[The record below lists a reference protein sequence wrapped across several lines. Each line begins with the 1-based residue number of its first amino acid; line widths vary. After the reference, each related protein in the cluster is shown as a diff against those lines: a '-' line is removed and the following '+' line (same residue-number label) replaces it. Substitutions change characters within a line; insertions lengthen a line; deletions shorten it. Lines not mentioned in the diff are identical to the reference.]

1 MSQAISQN
9 GRVIT
14 FYSYKGGTGRSL
26 LVANTALMLASN
38 GRKVLVIDWDLE
50 APGLH
55 HYFGPFM
62 DDPTLSE
69 SPGLIDLLTSYWDAL
84 VYSTTAPEE
93 ERIPKGWEE
102 SFLDIYSYAVTLRL
116 PGGEAMGKIVLVP
129 AGRQSA
135 AYSAKVSNFDWDAFY
150 SGAGGR
156 GLLDALRAK
165 MVAEF
170 DYILIDSR
178 TGVSDTSGIC
188 TAHFPDD
195 LVVCFTYNN
204 QNVLGGAGIAQSAS
218 ALRNAMQKVGE
229 VHGLKRERLRVFPVP
244 TRVSRENQRLLEKR
258 QVFAWEKF
266 AWSVTDYGA
275 RAAEEYWLP
284 VEQPY
289 EADQSYM
296 ETFAFLTSHP
306 GDPKSLLSAIERIV
320 AKVTDGTVVRW
331 IPIFNQSQLTQLR
344 LDVAGTDSPVNG
356 LESQID
362 DAPLLNDESID
373 LYWPV
378 IARLLKPGVKD
389 RDWGIR
395 TVPAS
400 ALGHLHEKVDD
411 MLGRGLLLTRKN
423 VGGSRTLALS
433 SLALCSIDLIRAKAE
448 ANASSLAIL
457 YELESR
463 AALLRT
469 SSNDGSSYLPE
480 SWLDT
485 NDKGVT
491 ALRQAGFLTISEEA
505 LLAASVRNVRT
516 QELKRHLSF
525 RWALAATLALMLIFA
540 GWGLNSHERTKES
553 DARAKKLDELNI
565 TQAETSKALI
575 LAQQKELS
583 AARLAEEQ
591 AKQLTEQTKKTDQY
605 FLKYGGGHSA
615 IADRQYKQAISDFT
629 EAVALQPDSR
639 PDVYRSRASAYEGLL
654 REKPNLLQEER
665 QEYISLLLKDY
676 ETWASQSQTLS
687 RYLYA
692 ARRALI
698 YKHPTM
704 AVEQLGLAARAAQQ
718 YPLSMANKKE
728 AVELVN
734 QLYEDGALKLDDAN
748 ALGTG
753 LGIDLI
759 KKTPKKSETNGDKAK
774 ASLAKP
780 AVGQDPESQGSKY
793 RSPQATS
800 NVGIDSGKIP
810 LPTAPDALP
819 RVSPMQSSPRANSPE
834 SEPPNSE
841 QGRTRSFGISPSVS
855 PRPPKF

>member
-1 MSQAISQN
+1 MSQPISQN

-93 ERIPKGWEE
+93 ERIQKGWEE
-102 SFLDIYSYAVTLRL
+102 SFLDIYGYAVTLQL
-116 PGGEAMGKIVLVP
+116 PNVEAMGKIVLVP

-170 DYILIDSR
+170 DYVLIDSR

-258 QVFAWEKF
+258 QVFAWSKF

-289 EADQSYM
+289 EPDQSYM

-320 AKVTDGTVVRW
+320 AKITDGTVVRW

-344 LDVAGTDSPVNG
+344 LDVAGADTATSSV
-356 LESQID
+356 ESHVD
-362 DAPLLNDESID
+362 DTPLLNDESVD

-378 IARLLKPGVKD
+378 IARLLKPGAKD

-395 TVPAS
+395 TVSAS

-411 MLGRGLLLTRKN
+411 MLGRGLLVTRKN

-433 SLALCSIDLIRAKAE
+433 SLALCSIDLIRAKAM

-469 SSNDGSSYLPE
+469 SGNDSSNYLSE
-480 SWLDT
+480 SWLDS

-505 LLAASVRNVRT
+505 LLSSSVRNART
-516 QELKRHLSF
+516 KELKRHLSF

-540 GWGLNSHERTKES
+540 GWALNSHERTKES
-553 DARAKKLDELNI
+553 DARAKKLE
-565 TQAETSKALI
+565 ETSKELI

-591 AKQLTEQTKKTDQY
+591 AKQLTEQTRKTDQY
-605 FLKYGGGHSA
+605 FSKYGGGHSA

-654 REKPNLLQEER
+654 RDKPNLLQEER

-676 ETWASQSQTLS
+676 DTWASQSQTIG

-698 YKHPTM
+698 YKHPAM

-718 YPLSMANKKE
+718 YPLSTANKKE
-728 AVELVN
+728 AAELVN
-734 QLYEDGALKLDDAN
+734 QLYEEGALKLDDAN
-748 ALGTG
+748 ALSTG

-759 KKTPKKSETNGDKAK
+759 KKTPKKPEANGDKAK
-774 ASLAKP
+774 AGVSTP
-780 AVGQDPESQGSKY
+780 AVGQIPKSQDNNY
-793 RSPQATS
+793 RSPSAATG
-800 NVGIDSGKIP
+800 VGTDSGKIP
-810 LPTAPDALP
+810 LSTAPDALP
-819 RVSPMQSSPRANSPE
+819 GSSPRQSSPRVNAPE
-834 SEPPNSE
+834 NEPPNSE
-841 QGRTRSFGISPSVS
+841 QVRTRSFGISPSIS
-855 PRPPKF
+855 PRSPKF